1 MRKVPSFL
9 LDIIYGQKV
18 FPNKY
23 IFFKSDFSLTM
34 ANKFYNSLHW
44 VVKLLVIE
52 NEVLKY

>member
-1 MRKVPSFL
+1 MKKVPSFL
-9 LDIIYGQKV
+9 LDIIYGQKA

-52 NEVLKY
+52 NEVLKD